1 MKSKNIGVVALLALA
16 VAAPSAAE
24 AAVRLKV
31 AQAVSGDAE
40 QEASSDGFGNDFT
53 QSGDYTPTA
62 INLAFIS
69 DTGAFFDIGYSTSSD
84 DATLGSGAGYDYERT
99 DLALTVGGVKNGLGG
114 YVGFKTGEGQ
124 STSQAGFGDDTLS
137 ATGVVAGLSGQ
148 FKPAP
153 KHTIAVTG
161 GIGFM
166 AGEWELNYGTPQTI
180 EFDWTLGFSWGL
192 AYSFQAAEKV
202 AVGIEHKSQTYDFEW
217 IEDGTGPGYDQD
229 MNESLSS
236 TNLFV
241 SFVF

>member
-1 MKSKNIGVVALLALA
+1 MKSKKIGVVALLALA

-31 AQAVSGDAE
+31 AQAISGDAE

-62 INLAFIS
+62 LNLAFIS
-69 DTGAFFDIGYSTSSD
+69 DTGAYFDIGYSTSSD
-84 DATLGSGAGYDYERT
+84 DASLAGGGDYDYERT
-99 DLALTVGGVKNGLGG
+99 DLTLTVGGVKNGLGG
-114 YVGFKTGEGQ
+114 YVGFKTGEGK
-124 STSQAGFGDDTLS
+124 STSQAGLGEDTLS

-166 AGEWELNYGTPQTI
+166 GGEWEMNYGSPLTI
-180 EFDWTLGFSWGL
+180 DFDWTLGFSWGL

-202 AVGIEHKSQTYDFEW
+202 AVGIEHKAQSYDFEW
-217 IEDGTGPGYDQD
+217 VDDGTIGFDQD

-236 TNLFV
+236 TNLFL